1 MQKSK
6 AMPTIHALQLA
17 MQQCKKKVG
26 ITKKGINPHPSQLL
40 CHPSSRGWHGFGI
53 LTRADGSQKPAY
65 HHPLH
70 WPMCGTPPIHQASD
84 REPAHKVQVNNSIG
98 DLFRDYGDQYI
109 NIYKPSHQ
117 QIKLIRAI
125 RVCKTPA
132 LSGTIIHCNNCGHK
146 HYVYHSC
153 GHSHYDMSKYKTG
166 TVGG

>member
-1 MQKSK
+1 
-6 AMPTIHALQLA
+6 
-17 MQQCKKKVG
+17 
-26 ITKKGINPHPSQLL
+26 
-40 CHPSSRGWHGFGI
+40 
-53 LTRADGSQKPAY
+53 
-65 HHPLH
+65 
-70 WPMCGTPPIHQASD
+70 MCGTPPIHQASD

-132 LSGTIIHCNNCGHK
+132 LGGTIIHCNNCGHK

-153 GHSHYDMSKYKTG
+153 GHSHCMICQSIKREQWVDKLKSNLLKVPYIH
-166 TVGG
+166 TVFTLRISSIVWHEIMNLSSIP